1 MTKIIQIPRKFCFIS
16 NSEQS
21 YLTDYINLSRYDL
34 NIDFSFKN
42 LNLLE
47 LKIYDPSIIVI
58 DQYFNEEDYKSII
71 NSIKINFKKSKI
83 YFLSPE
89 YADYNGIIQ
98 SLNNPNHFY
107 SNFSIDILNHI
118 NLIIGNDNNL
128 DYLEAS

>member
-1 MTKIIQIPRKFCFIS
+1 MKNIINTPRKFCFIS
-16 NSEQS
+16 NAEQS
-21 YLTDYINLSRYDL
+21 YLIDYINLSRDDI

-47 LKIYDPSIIVI
+47 LKIYNPSIIVI
-58 DQYFNEEDYKSII
+58 DQYFNDEDFGAII
-71 NSIKINFKKSKI
+71 NSIKLNFKQAKI

-89 YADYNGIIQ
+89 YVNYNGVIQ
-98 SLNNPNHFY
+98 SLNNKNHFY

-118 NLIIGNDNNL
+118 NSYPGSNRN